1 MRQALQVK
9 SCREARLTTC
19 AWYAMCVYWICSG
32 GDPTP
37 ESNMNYWTPERCKTI
52 PTLVLMDNSLEIS
65 AQGAVSKNPSIRK
78 RNAEI
83 VEMIQAELRSRF

>member
-1 MRQALQVK
+1 
-9 SCREARLTTC
+9 
-19 AWYAMCVYWICSG
+19 
-32 GDPTP
+32 
-37 ESNMNYWTPERCKTI
+37 MNYWTPERCKTI

-65 AQGAVSKNPSIRK
+65 AQGAVSKNPSICK

>member
-1 MRQALQVK
+1 
-9 SCREARLTTC
+9 
-19 AWYAMCVYWICSG
+19 MCVYWICSG
-32 GDPTP
+32 GDPAP
-37 ESNMNYWTPERCKTI
+37 KSIMNYWTPERCKTI